1 MKGRFTIVILNLF
14 QDLNRYRNIERQGR
28 MAFYGMT
35 ILFLMLL
42 LSPCSHAESEQV
54 DLILPPAL
62 ASKDAPFYEGAQVKI
77 GEALMPV
84 RTGKLPSDQLAAF
97 NPDAQELII
106 SDSQAATETDK
117 GKALFEVLDALQA
130 GAIAPAAGT
139 EAK

>member
-1 MKGRFTIVILNLF
+1 MKLKPFIVTLNPF
-14 QDLNRYRNIERQGR
+14 QGLNGCRNIKRQGR

-42 LSPCSHAESEQV
+42 ISTGIRAESETV

-77 GEALMPV
+77 GDALMPV

-97 NPDAQELII
+97 DPDNHELVI
-106 SDSQAATETDK
+106 SDSQNASETDK

-130 GAIAPAAGT
+130 GAIAPATGT
-139 EAK
+139 ETK

>member
-1 MKGRFTIVILNLF
+1 MKAKKITSPVIAGLT
-14 QDLNRYRNIERQGR
+14 RNPRAIWKIAQGPR
-28 MAFYGMT
+28 IKSGVTVMMIFFCAAT
-35 ILFLMLL
+35 AQAADT
-42 LSPCSHAESEQV
+42 SV

-77 GEALMPV
+77 GDTLMPV

-97 NPDAQELII
+97 NPDAQELTI
-106 SDSQAATETDK
+106 SDSQSATETDK

>member
-1 MKGRFTIVILNLF
+1 MKANSAIVTLNSF
-14 QDLNRYRNIERQGR
+14 QGLYGCRNIERQGR

-35 ILFLMLL
+35 TAFLILL
-42 LSPCSHAESEQV
+42 LPFSAHADNTSI

-77 GEALMPV
+77 GDTLMPV
-84 RTGKLPSDQLAAF
+84 RTGKLPIDQLAAF